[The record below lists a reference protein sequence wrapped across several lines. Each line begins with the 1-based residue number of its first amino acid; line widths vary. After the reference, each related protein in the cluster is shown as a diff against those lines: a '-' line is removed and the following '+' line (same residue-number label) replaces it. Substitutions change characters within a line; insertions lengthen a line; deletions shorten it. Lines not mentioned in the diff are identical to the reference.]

1 MGKLISR
8 TGWQYVFYLLAGLG
22 ATTALAA
29 FFAMAPDA
37 ALEDD
42 KTDVDRRIDMIGGC
56 LISAAI
62 CLFTYSLTDSGI
74 AERGWAEPRMSQTF
88 IPYLCRRIHATF
100 PHRMS
105 RCHHELIV
113 QGSLLFSVSR

>member
-1 MGKLISR
+1 MSIAGKVTWCARQARACAPATRTRKAKVNNS

-29 FFAMAPDA
+29 FFAIAPDT
-37 ALEDD
+37 ALKDD
-42 KTDVDRRIDMIGGC
+42 KRNVDTRIDMFGGC

-74 AERGWAEPRMSQTF
+74 AERGWAEPRMS
-88 IPYLCRRIHATF
+88 
-100 PHRMS
+100 
-105 RCHHELIV
+105 
-113 QGSLLFSVSR
+113 